1 MFPLQ
6 QLGNCIGKGQFGIV
20 YRALNLNNGQFVAVK
35 RITLENLDEDIDTIM
50 REVEVLKRLKHPSIV
65 RYLGMAKDDRFL
77 DIILE

>member
-1 MFPLQ
+1 MVPLQ